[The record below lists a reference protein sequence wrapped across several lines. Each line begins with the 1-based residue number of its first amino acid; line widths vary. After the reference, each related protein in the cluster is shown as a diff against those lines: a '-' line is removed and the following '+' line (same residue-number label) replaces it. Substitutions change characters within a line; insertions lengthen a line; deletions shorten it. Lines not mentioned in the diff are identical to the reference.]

1 MKKAV
6 DGLILREMPT
16 GESDKLLTV
25 LTAEGR
31 FLMTAKGARSMRSKV
46 ASLCTVFTYGNF
58 EYYEKYDR
66 RWLSGG
72 SVLENFMGI
81 PSDLEGVAL
90 ASYLSQVAHE
100 ITEENFDCSEVLRM
114 TLNSLH
120 LIKKKAKPYW
130 QIKAVYEAF
139 AAVQSGY
146 VPDLEGCGE
155 CGANAHE
162 SMWLDVMNGGLICGD
177 CLRKRAGNLSL
188 PEFDEYSVRN
198 ILLPLDASALACLRY
213 VTEAPLERAFAFAL
227 TSEESR
233 AYFCRATEVYL
244 LNHLERGFDTLD
256 FYHQVKDEPYENYRK
271 NTDHTGI

>member
-6 DGLILREMPT
+6 DGLILRELPS

-46 ASLCTVFTYGNF
+46 MSLCTIFTYGNF

-72 SVLENFMGI
+72 SVLENFVGVH
-81 PSDLEGVAL
+81 SELEGIAL
-90 ASYLSQVAHE
+90 ASYLVQVAHE
-100 ITEENFDCSEVLRM
+100 ITEENIDCSETLRM
-114 TLNSLH
+114 TLNAMH
-120 LIKKKAKPYW
+120 LIKQKAKPYW
-130 QIKAVYEAF
+130 QIKAVYELF

-146 VPDLEGCGE
+146 APDLSGCAVCGE
-155 CGANAHE
+155 AEHE
-162 SMWLDVMNGGLICGD
+162 AMWLDVMNGGLVCGD

-198 ILLPLDASALACLRY
+198 ILLPLDGSALACLRF
-213 VTEAPLERAFAFAL
+213 VTEAQIERAFAFSL

-233 AYFCRATEVYL
+233 SYFCRAAEGYL
-244 LNHLERGFDTLD
+244 LNHLERGFDALD
-256 FYHQVKDEPYENYRK
+256 FYHQVKE
-271 NTDHTGI
+271 